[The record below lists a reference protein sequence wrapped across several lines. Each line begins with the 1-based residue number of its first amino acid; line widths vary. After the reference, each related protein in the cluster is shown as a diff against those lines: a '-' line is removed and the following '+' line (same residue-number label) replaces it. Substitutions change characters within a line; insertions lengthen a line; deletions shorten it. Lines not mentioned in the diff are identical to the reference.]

1 MTTSIKEAK
10 DAIQAQIDRVQIEL
24 DHLRGLVG
32 QLMGDNVM
40 TKICNSCQTD
50 EELDAEEAKEIE
62 DFLKANPK
70 LKDEL
75 SSHNGP
81 WNESYLSN
89 LGSIKSTIQNL
100 VDSFK

>member
-50 EELDAEEAKEIE
+50 DELDAEEVE
-62 DFLKANPK
+62 
-70 LKDEL
+70 EL
-75 SSHNGP
+75 
-81 WNESYLSN
+81 EA
-89 LGSIKSTIQNL
+89 
-100 VDSFK
+100 FKRKHPEFKNN

>member
-40 TKICNSCQTD
+40 TKIYNSCQTD
-50 EELDAEEAKEIE
+50 DELDAEEAE
-62 DFLKANPK
+62 
-70 LKDEL
+70 EL
-75 SSHNGP
+75 
-81 WNESYLSN
+81 EA
-89 LGSIKSTIQNL
+89 
-100 VDSFK
+100 FKGKHPEFKNS